1 MQKKTRAAQSQPC
14 RPLTPRASVT
24 QLLGRPRLLV
34 VGCGDV
40 GLRLLPL
47 LTQRYRVF
55 ALTRQALDSPTAYMI
70 RAAQAIPIQ
79 GDLDQPDSLQKL
91 KGLAQHVIHLAP
103 PPNSGKHDPRTQH
116 LLNCLGQSK
125 KRKMQDAAI
134 LSCTLKVARQR
145 LVYISTSGVYG
156 DCGGA
161 KIDETQPVNPQTA
174 RAVRRVA
181 AERLIRRFGRSMRHQ
196 TYWQTAILR
205 VPGIYAN
212 NRLPIAR
219 LQAGTPALNP
229 NEDVYTNH
237 IYADDLARLCRA
249 ALWHA
254 KPQRIYHA
262 SDNSELK
269 MGDYFDLVATAFNL
283 PKPPRVTRAELEKLV
298 NPQLLSFMSE
308 SRRLDNQRMQQELR
322 CPLRYRD
329 VSAGVAAANEN
340 K

>member
-1 MQKKTRAAQSQPC
+1 MQKKIREAQSRPC

-24 QLLGRPRLLV
+24 KLLGRPRLLV

-47 LTQRYRVF
+47 LTRRYRVF
-55 ALTRQALDSPTAYMI
+55 ALTRQALDSSSADMI
-70 RAAQAIPIQ
+70 RATQAIPIQ
-79 GDLDQPDSLQKL
+79 GDLDQPQSLHKL
-91 KGLAQHVIHLAP
+91 GHLAQHVIHLAP
-103 PPNSGKHDPRTQH
+103 PPNSGSHDPRTQY
-116 LLNCLGQSK
+116 LLSHLGQGKSGK
-125 KRKMQDAAI
+125 AYNVTI
-134 LSCTLKVARQR
+134 LSCTAKTRQQR
-145 LVYISTSGVYG
+145 LIYISTSGVYG

-181 AERLIRRFGRSMRHQ
+181 AERLIRSFGKRVRHH
-196 TYWQTAILR
+196 THWQTAILR

-229 NEDVYTNH
+229 DEDVYTNH
-237 IYADDLARLCRA
+237 IHADDLARLCRA

-254 KPQRIYHA
+254 KSQRIYHA

-283 PKPPRVTRAELEKLV
+283 PKPPRVTRAELEKFV

-308 SRRLDNQRMQQELR
+308 SRRLDNQRIKKELR
-322 CPLRYRD
+322 TKLVYPLI
-329 VSAGVAAANEN
+329 SNQSGGF